1 MKVGLSTYSMVKK
14 MKQGEMSVLDVLQ
27 WVADNG
33 GQHVELV
40 PYEFTVVD
48 NDELATQ
55 IKDKAAELGLEL
67 SAYSL
72 PANFIHETEEAF
84 FEEVERLKKH
94 VDVVHR
100 MGIKIMRHD
109 VTLFTL
115 PKEQTTIHYY
125 NEHFDEMVRGCQLI
139 ADYAKQFNITT
150 TIENHG
156 FNVQTSDRVQQLI
169 HAVNRDNFKTTL
181 DIGNFLCID
190 EEPLIGVM
198 KNIAYAATVHFK
210 DFYIRPYFENPGDGE
225 WFRTVHNNYIR
236 GAIVGH
242 GDINIREIIK
252 LVKGNGYD
260 GYITVEFEGMED
272 CQVGSKIGMDNV
284 RRLWDECKL

>member
-1 MKVGLSTYSMVKK
+1 MKIGLSTYSMVKK
-14 MKQGEMSVLDVLQ
+14 MRQGEMNVLDVLQ

-48 NDELATQ
+48 NYELATQ
-55 IKDKAAELGLEL
+55 IKEKAAELGLAL

-72 PANFIHETEEAF
+72 PANFIQDTEEAF
-84 FEEVERLKKH
+84 LVEVERLKKH
-94 VDVVHR
+94 VDVVHH
-100 MGIKIMRHD
+100 MGINIMRHD

-125 NEHFDEMVRGCQLI
+125 NEHFEAMVRGCQLI

-156 FNVQTSDRVQQLI
+156 FNVQTSDRVQQLV
-169 HAVNRDNFKTTL
+169 HAVNKDNFKTTL

-198 KNIAYAATVHFK
+198 KNIPYAATVHFK
-210 DFYIRPYFENPGDGE
+210 DFYIRPYYENPGEGE
-225 WFRTVHNNYIR
+225 WYRTVHNNYIR

-252 LVKGNGYD
+252 LVKGSGYD

>member
-14 MKQGEMSVLDVLQ
+14 MKQGEMNVLDVLQ

-48 NDELATQ
+48 NYELASQ
-55 IKDKAAELGLEL
+55 IKKKAAELGLEL

-72 PANFIHETEEAF
+72 PANFIHDTEEVF
-84 FEEVERLKKH
+84 LEEVERLKKH
-94 VDVVHR
+94 VDVVHH
-100 MGIKIMRHD
+100 MGISIMRHD

-125 NEHFDEMVRGCQLI
+125 NDHFDEMVRGCQLI

-181 DIGNFLCID
+181 DVGNFLCID

-198 KNIAYAATVHFK
+198 KNISYAATVHFK
-210 DFYIRPYFENPGDGE
+210 DFYIRPFYENPGDGE

-242 GDINIREIIK
+242 GDLNIREIIK
-252 LVKGNGYD
+252 LVKGYGYD
-260 GYITVEFEGMED
+260 GYIVVEFEGMED

>member
-1 MKVGLSTYSMVKK
+1 MKIGLSTYSMVKK
-14 MKQGEMSVLDVLQ
+14 MRQGEMDVLDILQ

-48 NDELATQ
+48 NYELATE

-72 PANFIHETEEAF
+72 PANFIQDTEEAF
-84 FEEVERLKKH
+84 LEEVERLKKH
-94 VDVVHR
+94 IDVVHQ
-100 MGIKIMRHD
+100 MGIHIMRHD

-115 PKEQTTIHYY
+115 PKEQTSIHYY
-125 NEHFDEMVRGCQLI
+125 NEHFEEMVRGCQLI

-198 KNIAYAATVHFK
+198 KNIPYAATVHFK
-210 DFYIRPYFENPGDGE
+210 DFYIRPYYENPGEGE

-252 LVKGNGYD
+252 LVKGSGYD
-260 GYITVEFEGMED
+260 GYLTIEFEGMED

-284 RRLWDECKL
+284 RRLWNECKL

>member
-1 MKVGLSTYSMVKK
+1 MKIGLSTYSMVKK
-14 MKQGEMSVLDVLQ
+14 MRQGEMDVLDVLQ

-48 NDELATQ
+48 NYELATE

-72 PANFIHETEEAF
+72 PANFIQDTEEAF
-84 FEEVERLKKH
+84 LEEVKRLKKH
-94 VDVVHR
+94 IDVVHH
-100 MGIKIMRHD
+100 MGIHIMRHD

-115 PKEQTTIHYY
+115 PKEQTSIHYY
-125 NEHFDEMVRGCQLI
+125 NEHFEEMVRGCQLI

-198 KNIAYAATVHFK
+198 KNIPYAATVHFK
-210 DFYIRPYFENPGDGE
+210 DFYIRPYYENPGEGE

-252 LVKGNGYD
+252 LVKGSGYD
-260 GYITVEFEGMED
+260 GYLTIEFEGMED

-284 RRLWDECKL
+284 RRLWNECKL

>member
-1 MKVGLSTYSMVKK
+1 MN
-14 MKQGEMSVLDVLQ
+14 VLDVLQ

-48 NDELATQ
+48 NYELATQ

-72 PANFIHETEEAF
+72 PANFIQDTEEAF
-84 FEEVERLKKH
+84 LEEVERLKKH
-94 VDVVHR
+94 VDVVHH
-100 MGIKIMRHD
+100 MGIHIMRHD

-115 PKEQTTIHYY
+115 PKEQTSIHYY
-125 NEHFDEMVRGCQLI
+125 NEHFEEMVRGCQLI

-198 KNIAYAATVHFK
+198 KNVPYAATVHFK
-210 DFYIRPYFENPGDGE
+210 DFYIRPYYENPGEGE

-252 LVKGNGYD
+252 LVKGSGYD
-260 GYITVEFEGMED
+260 GYLTIEFEDGRL
-272 CQVGSKIGMDNV
+272 QVGSKIGMDNV

>member
-1 MKVGLSTYSMVKK
+1 
-14 MKQGEMSVLDVLQ
+14 
-27 WVADNG
+27 
-33 GQHVELV
+33 
-40 PYEFTVVD
+40 
-48 NDELATQ
+48 
-55 IKDKAAELGLEL
+55 
-67 SAYSL
+67 
-72 PANFIHETEEAF
+72 
-84 FEEVERLKKH
+84 
-94 VDVVHR
+94 
-100 MGIKIMRHD
+100 MGIHIMRHD

-115 PKEQTTIHYY
+115 PKEQTSIHYY
-125 NEHFDEMVRGCQLI
+125 NEHFEEMVRGCQLI

-169 HAVNRDNFKTTL
+169 HAVNRANFKTTL

-198 KNIAYAATVHFK
+198 KNIPYAATVHFK
-210 DFYIRPYFENPGDGE
+210 DFYIRPYYENPGEGE

-252 LVKGNGYD
+252 LVKVSGYD
-260 GYITVEFEGMED
+260 GYLTIEFEGMED

-284 RRLWDECKL
+284 RRLWNECKL

>member
-1 MKVGLSTYSMVKK
+1 MVKK
-14 MKQGEMSVLDVLQ
+14 MRQGEMDVLDVLQ

-48 NDELATQ
+48 NYELATE

-72 PANFIHETEEAF
+72 PANFIQDTEEAF
-84 FEEVERLKKH
+84 LEEVKRLKKH
-94 VDVVHR
+94 IDVVHH
-100 MGIKIMRHD
+100 MGIHIMRHD

-115 PKEQTTIHYY
+115 PKEQTSIHYY
-125 NEHFDEMVRGCQLI
+125 NEHFEEMVRGCQLI

-198 KNIAYAATVHFK
+198 KNIPYAATVHFK
-210 DFYIRPYFENPGDGE
+210 DFYIRPYYENPGEGE

-252 LVKGNGYD
+252 LVKGSGYD
-260 GYITVEFEGMED
+260 GYLTIEFEGMED

-284 RRLWDECKL
+284 RRLWNECKL

>member
-14 MKQGEMSVLDVLQ
+14 MKQGKMNVLDVLQ

-48 NDELATQ
+48 NYELASQ
-55 IKDKAAELGLEL
+55 IKEKAAELGLEL

-72 PANFIHETEEAF
+72 PANFIHSTEEAF

-94 VDVVHR
+94 VDVVHH

-115 PKEQTTIHYY
+115 PKEQTSIHYY
-125 NEHFDEMVRGCQLI
+125 NEHFDEMVKGCQLI
-139 ADYAKQFNITT
+139 ADYAKQFDITT

-169 HAVNRDNFKTTL
+169 QSVNRDNFKTTL
-181 DIGNFLCID
+181 DVGNFLCID

-198 KNIAYAATVHFK
+198 KNISYAATVHFK
-210 DFYIRPYFENPGDGE
+210 DFYIRPYYENPGDGE

-242 GDINIREIIK
+242 GDINIREIVK
-252 LVKGNGYD
+252 LVKGYGYD

>member
-1 MKVGLSTYSMVKK
+1 MVKK
-14 MKQGEMSVLDVLQ
+14 MRQGEMDVLDVLQ

-48 NDELATQ
+48 NYELATE

-72 PANFIHETEEAF
+72 PANFIQDTEEAF
-84 FEEVERLKKH
+84 LEEVERLKKH
-94 VDVVHR
+94 IDVVQH
-100 MGIKIMRHD
+100 MGIHIMRHD

-115 PKEQTTIHYY
+115 PKEQTSIHYY
-125 NEHFDEMVRGCQLI
+125 NEHFEEMVRGCQLI

-198 KNIAYAATVHFK
+198 KNIPYAATVHFK
-210 DFYIRPYFENPGDGE
+210 DFYIRPYYENPGEGE

-252 LVKGNGYD
+252 LVKGSGYD
-260 GYITVEFEGMED
+260 GYLTIEFEGMED

-284 RRLWDECKL
+284 RRLWNECKL

>member
-1 MKVGLSTYSMVKK
+1 MVKK

-40 PYEFTVVD
+40 PYEFTIVD

-55 IKDKAAELGLEL
+55 IKEKAAELGLEL

-169 HAVNRDNFKTTL
+169 QAVNRDNFKTTL

-198 KNIAYAATVHFK
+198 KNISYAATVHFK
-210 DFYIRPYFENPGDGE
+210 DFYIRPYFKNPGDGE

-252 LVKGNGYD
+252 LVKGYGYD